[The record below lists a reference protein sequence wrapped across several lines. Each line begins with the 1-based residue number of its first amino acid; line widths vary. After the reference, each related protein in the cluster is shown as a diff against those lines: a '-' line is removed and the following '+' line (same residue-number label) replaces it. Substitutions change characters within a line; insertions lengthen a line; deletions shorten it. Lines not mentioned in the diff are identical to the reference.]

1 MEEAVSCV
9 SVNKQFYK
17 RLQFYVLEVHRTCLW
32 DKVPL
37 KNGEH
42 VVFLIL
48 GFNTLE
54 FSVVLK
60 CHTVSKNIGAL
71 RVLEDT
77 MLGGI
82 FCRKMENFIG
92 ERIKFRDEELHNL
105 KLLLATNST
114 VKPKKDEPSGSCSMI
129 YLKTLSA

>member
-1 MEEAVSCV
+1 MEEAVSYV
-9 SVNKQFYK
+9 SVNKQFCK
-17 RLQFYVLEVHRTCLW
+17 RLEFYVLEVHRTYLL

-37 KNGEH
+37 KH

-48 GFNTLE
+48 GFNKLE

-71 RVLEDT
+71 RVLGDI

-82 FCRKMENFIG
+82 FCRKMEDFIG
-92 ERIKFRDEELHNL
+92 EWIKFRDEELHNL
-105 KLLLATNST
+105 
-114 VKPKKDEPSGSCSMI
+114 
-129 YLKTLSA
+129 